1 MYKVFEKLILPLILL
16 CLVKTI
22 YNPSPIMIVLS
33 VIFLLT
39 YIQDKYI
46 KDKTIN
52 NAISFFSEGVI
63 LVNNAISFFS
73 EGVILVIAYLTSNLL
88 FYTLLSVYSFILIT
102 VMVLKI
108 RKYNNNIKD

>member
-33 VIFLLT
+33 IIFLLT

-46 KDKTIN
+46 KDKTI
-52 NAISFFSEGVI
+52 
-63 LVNNAISFFS
+63 NNAISFFS